1 MLRWLVLVVLLAMP
15 SAAEA
20 KAKVI
25 MYGASW
31 CGPCKILKSYL
42 DEQRVRYDYRDID
55 QPQQR
60 AAYRR
65 DSGAGKGIPLLLI
78 GRQRIRGANLDVI
91 EGALAKAGLLKGPR
105 RKRAA
110 RGQGQKYG
118 GKSPAWWQR
127 QFQQMKAR
135 IERLSGQVER
145 LSKVAVDNV
154 EQEQLEQLREKL
166 AIAEESLALL
176 ENDASR
182 VALPRK
188 YRR

>member
-1 MLRWLVLVVLLAMP
+1 M
-15 SAAEA
+15 
-20 KAKVI
+20 
-25 MYGASW
+25 
-31 CGPCKILKSYL
+31 
-42 DEQRVRYDYRDID
+42 
-55 QPQQR
+55 QQNGRAYARR
-60 AAYRR
+60 AALPCTAPMNPSS
-65 DSGAGKGIPLLLI
+65 SGLRTA
-78 GRQRIRGANLDVI
+78 RW
-91 EGALAKAGLLKGPR
+91 
-105 RKRAA
+105 AA
-110 RGQGQKYG
+110 
-118 GKSPAWWQR
+118 SAWMAT